1 MLPGAFK
8 IKMVI
13 FDSIMIMCG
22 LQIEA
27 DVAEEPTPEFRAMN
41 MLTSKSDSNFNQE
54 AIGRLSADLQ

>member
-1 MLPGAFK
+1 
-8 IKMVI
+8 MVI